1 MTLTDKTILI
11 TGAARRLGKALA
23 IACAKQ
29 GADIVLHYNS
39 SQSEAEEVRD
49 QVHLLGRDCLILKA
63 DLADPQ
69 QVERMMSTAVAKTN
83 LYGLVNNASIFKSM
97 GFMDTT
103 LPDWNEHMAV
113 NLTTP
118 FLLTQHFARH
128 YTLAETG
135 RVLNLVDWR
144 ALRPGR
150 DHFPYTISKSGL
162 VALTKSTALQL
173 ASRINVNAIALGA
186 ILPPVGQPEDDRL
199 IKNVPQKRW
208 AELDEFTRTALFL
221 LDGPDYIT
229 GEVIHLDGGRHLV

>member
-69 QVERMMSTAVAKTN
+69 QVERLMLTAVAKTN

-103 LPDWNEHMAV
+103 LPDWNEHITV

-128 YTLAETG
+128 YALAETG

-150 DHFPYTISKSGL
+150 DHFPYTISKAGL

-173 ASRINVNAIALGA
+173 APRINVNAIALGA
-186 ILPPVGQPEDDRL
+186 ILPPVGQPEDDHL